1 MNDGGLTWILFYIAA
16 GILGIFLTLIYIASK
31 KSKSRSRM

>member
-1 MNDGGLTWILFYIAA
+1 MDNTGLTWILFYIAA

-31 KSKSRSRM
+31 KSKSRSK